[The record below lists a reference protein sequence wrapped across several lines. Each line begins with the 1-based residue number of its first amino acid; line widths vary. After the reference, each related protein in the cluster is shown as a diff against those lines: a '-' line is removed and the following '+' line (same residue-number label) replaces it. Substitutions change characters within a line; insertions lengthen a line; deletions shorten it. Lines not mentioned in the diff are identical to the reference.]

1 MIIRDYNYKPM
12 KWTHRRN
19 KFLEMYNVPTVNLEE
34 KENMY
39 RQIISNKIESVVKQ
53 LPENITSG
61 PGDFTG

>member
-1 MIIRDYNYKPM
+1 M